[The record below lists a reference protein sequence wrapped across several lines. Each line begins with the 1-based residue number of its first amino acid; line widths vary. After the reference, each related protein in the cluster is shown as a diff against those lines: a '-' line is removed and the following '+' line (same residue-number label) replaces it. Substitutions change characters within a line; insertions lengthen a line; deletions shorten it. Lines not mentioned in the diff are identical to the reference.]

1 MSTIAADLIRGHTE
15 TIILAQLMG
24 GDSYGYQI
32 NKAVKQMTNA
42 QYEFKE
48 ATLYS
53 AFKRLEEE
61 HYIRSYWGNEGSGAR
76 RRYYAITDEGRR
88 HYTRLTEEWRRVSVM
103 IETLISVTHSEQL

>member
-1 MSTIAADLIRGHTE
+1 MSIAADLIRGHTDA
-15 TIILAQLMG
+15 IILAQLMS

-32 NKAVKQMTNA
+32 NKAVKQMTGG

-61 HYIRSYWGNEGSGAR
+61 QLIRSYWGNERGGAR
-76 RRYYAITDEGRR
+76 RRYYVITDSGKQQ
-88 HYTRLTEEWRRVSVM
+88 YARLLDEWKRVSNM
-103 IETLISVTHSEQL
+103 IETLIRPSDFEQI

>member
-1 MSTIAADLIRGHTE
+1 MSAIAADLIRGHTDA
-15 TIILAQLMG
+15 IILAQLMA

-32 NKAVKQMTNA
+32 NKAVKQMTGG

-61 HYIRSYWGNEGSGAR
+61 QYIRSYWGNEGVGAR
-76 RRYYAITDEGRR
+76 RRYYAITDMGKH
-88 HYTRLTEEWRRVSVM
+88 HYAKLLDDWKRVSSMV
-103 IETLISVTHSEQL
+103 ETLICLSKSEQI

>member
-15 TIILAQLMG
+15 TIILAQLIS

-32 NKAVKQMTNA
+32 NKAVKQMTGG

-76 RRYYAITDEGRR
+76 RRYYAITDEGRQ
-88 HYTRLTEEWRRVSVM
+88 HYTHLAEEWRRVSGM
-103 IETLISVTHSEQL
+103 IETLISITHSEQL